1 MSVLVRHP
9 PSSSSWSGKD
19 GLAPASRLFQSPL
32 PNPGLSKCAVPRPGG
47 LCPPQGLWGGLGAER
62 AGEEPSTSQGGAC
75 PSPPLPALP
84 LPPCLLQAG
93 GRQRSA
99 PGTVLFSLSPG
110 SFSRRDEP
118 SKWQVSLEGAMWQ
131 LPGDRLGD
139 KSDPLINH
147 KNAFSVISGRHSA
160 IGASLGL
167 AFLASNGF
175 NFSERHRGLVWEP
188 RGDPAPGG

>member
-1 MSVLVRHP
+1 MEGRGDRLRPPHTQTPTPRVPDVTPCKTSSKLLQLVRQRWP
-9 PSSSSWSGKD
+9 GPGQPAVPNPPPQSGAVKVCGPQTWWALPSSG
-19 GLAPASRLFQSPL
+19 F
-32 PNPGLSKCAVPRPGG
+32 V
-47 LCPPQGLWGGLGAER
+47 GGLGAER

-75 PSPPLPALP
+75 PSPPLLALPCQPSP

-118 SKWQVSLEGAMWQ
+118 SKWQFSLEGAMRQ

-139 KSDPLINH
+139 KSDRSSTTKMP
-147 KNAFSVISGRHSA
+147 
-160 IGASLGL
+160 SL
-167 AFLASNGF
+167 
-175 NFSERHRGLVWEP
+175 
-188 RGDPAPGG
+188 